1 MSLKPQQNFALTL
14 VGAAIAVL
22 LAIPLAA
29 LIGSFAGDSYTSR
42 ATAYILVLSWAV
54 AGAISL
60 IFVVGKSTKK
70 PNGRTFLIWILSVW
84 IWPFL
89 LLTYFGRKKNNS

>member
-29 LIGSFAGDSYTSR
+29 IVGSSVGDTYASR
-42 ATAYILVLSWAV
+42 ATAYILVLGWAV

-84 IWPFL
+84 IWPL
-89 LLTYFGRKKNNS
+89 LY